1 MTLAKLNIPGSL
13 VSDRP
18 NYAAGPA
25 WVDGDMIRFQQGLPE
40 AIGGWISETAWSFTG
55 QPNKV
60 IAWTTLSG
68 NNCLAVGSEKKLE
81 LIFDDTKYD
90 ITPLRA
96 TASLTNPFDTANT
109 DKTVTVNDTAHG
121 AETGDIIV
129 VSGASAG
136 GGITVEG
143 DYEVATIVD
152 SDEYTIEHSS
162 AASST
167 ASATGGSL
175 TIKYLLGTGSTDG
188 SGGLGWGAGLWD
200 EEREGSPVV
209 AKTISGITR
218 ANPGVA
224 TVTAHG
230 FSNGDL
236 VKIVD
241 VAGMVQVNG
250 NYYIVT
256 DKNTDD
262 FELGTTDTSGFTS
275 YSSAGKARLQLGW
288 GSPASEDTAG
298 VDLEPNLWSFDLWG
312 EDLQATRRGGGT
324 YQWDASAGTGTRAA
338 LISNAPSTGLFLQ
351 VSLPDR
357 HLILF
362 GAHDGSNSDPLLVRW
377 SDQEDNT
384 VWTASATNTAGSQR
398 LDRGSK
404 LMAALQIRDQTLI
417 WTDDSIFS
425 MSFQGPPFT
434 FSFRHMAS
442 GCGPIAQNAVVE
454 SQGVALWIGCNYF
467 YYYDGSVK
475 ILPSPVRDKLFDN
488 ISTEG
493 TNVTFTGKNDSFS
506 EVWFFYATEENTSP
520 DSYIAVNFTDK
531 AWTFGSLSRTA
542 WIDQISWL
550 TSPVALNS
558 SGTAYY
564 HEVGYSDDGSDITA
578 YVTSGAFE
586 IGESNVGGA
595 GEHVL
600 LINKF
605 IPDGTL
611 GNASVDLN
619 IYVAPYPLATEVTKG
634 PYTITSSTGKISLRA
649 KGRQMRFEYT
659 STGQEYWQMGI
670 PRINYRLDGNPGA

>member
-18 NYAAGPA
+18 NYSAGPA

-81 LIFDDTKYD
+81 LIFDDTLYD
-90 ITPLRA
+90 ITPVRA
-96 TASLTNPFDTANT
+96 TASLTNPFDTTNEDA
-109 DKTVTVNDTAHG
+109 TVTVNDTAHG
-121 AETGDIIV
+121 ADVGDIIV

-136 GGITVEG
+136 GGITVNG

-152 SDEYTIEHSS
+152 ADEYTIEHSS

-167 ASATGGSL
+167 ASSTGGST
-175 TIKYLLGTGSTDG
+175 TIKYLLGTGATDG
-188 SGGLGWGAGLWD
+188 SGGLGWGAGFWD
-200 EEREGSPVV
+200 EEREGSPVKV
-209 AKTISGITR
+209 SGTISAITR
-218 ANPGVA
+218 ANPGVV
-224 TVTAHG
+224 TVSNT
-230 FSNGDL
+230 FSNGDII
-236 VKIVD
+236 KIVD
-241 VAGMVQVNG
+241 VVGMVQLNG
-250 NYYIVT
+250 NYYTVASASGSAFT
-256 DKNTDD
+256 
-262 FELGTTDTSGFTS
+262 LSGTNTSGFGAW
-275 YSSAGKARLQLGW
+275 SSAGTARLQLGW

-298 VDLEPNLWSFDLWG
+298 VDLEPDLWSFDLWG

-338 LISNAPSTGLFLQ
+338 LISNAPATGLFLQ

-493 TNVTFTGKNDSFS
+493 TDVTFTGKNDSFS
-506 EVWFFYATEENTSP
+506 EVWFFYATGVNTSP

-542 WIDQISWL
+542 WIDQVSWL

-564 HEVGYSDDGSDITA
+564 HEVGYGDDGSDITA